1 LEIAS
6 MAFGRVIAA
15 VASLVPLRISAL
27 IVPHLAAALASGG
40 VILLADEI
48 KAQGLHT
55 LFDFAKAN
63 LGHPNSLQKGQ

>member
-1 LEIAS
+1 
-6 MAFGRVIAA
+6 MAFGRVDSGGGLFA
-15 VASLVPLRISAL
+15 RISAL